1 MNRQQFMGIVTV
13 SIIVGGT
20 IYFIKK
26 AKDAKDM
33 EESEI
38 TLEEAKQLAEE
49 RRKQVSEATEFVEDI
64 VENYNDEESQA
75 HSDLIEDLRDE
86 ARDEV
91 EFNASFGVH
100 NYKESESYDY
110 YSDLSYTEPLANY
123 IKEEDKAL
131 RFEHNSIQAR
141 DQFIKMEL
149 AELYPSQREYQI
161 MRKLFEVPFEPLN
174 DGDHILHSQLV
185 DHRIEF
191 FGNKSDWVFAVT
203 MGDIVTHYARRADF
217 ELGNGVSEWILFFL
231 NNTEFNEM
239 EHMSVMNGISV
250 ALNQHKYFC
259 NPTRTYGLFGLTE
272 DDMADAQEMADHMV
286 DGEITYEI
294 EFNTFVKTQM

>member
-1 MNRQQFMGIVTV
+1 MGIVTL
-13 SIIVGGT
+13 SLIVGGT

-38 TLEEAKQLAEE
+38 TLEEAKQLAEI
-49 RRKQVSEATEFVEDI
+49 RRKQAREATEFVEDI
-64 VENYNDEESQA
+64 VENYREEDDEDLQA

-91 EFNASFGVH
+91 EWNASFGVQ
-100 NYKESESYDY
+100 NYKEGETYDF

-161 MRKLFEVPFEPLN
+161 MRKLFEVPFEPLT

-191 FGNKSDWVFAVT
+191 FGNKSDWVFAIT
-203 MGDIVTHYARRADF
+203 MGDIITHYARLTDF
-217 ELGNGVSEWILFFL
+217 ELGNGVSEWIIFFL

-239 EHMSVMNGISV
+239 EHASVMNGICV

-259 NPTRTYGLFGLTE
+259 NPTRTYGLFGLTD
-272 DDMADAQEMADHMV
+272 DDMADAQEMADSMI

-294 EFNTFVKTQM
+294 EFNTFIKTQV